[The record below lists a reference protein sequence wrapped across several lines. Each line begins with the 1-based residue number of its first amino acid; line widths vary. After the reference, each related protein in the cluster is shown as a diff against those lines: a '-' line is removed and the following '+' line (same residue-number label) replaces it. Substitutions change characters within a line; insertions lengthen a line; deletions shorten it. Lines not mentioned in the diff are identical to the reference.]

1 MLFGSGI
8 GLFGLLEIMVNHGF
22 RSGAGSRILVE
33 CVVGLLRPGSYQ
45 LRMAISELIKFLP
58 FIFVGSA
65 NESSVEECPGESRH
79 DVEEEQARS
88 VKESR
93 SRSVK
98 ECQKGVCQGVVKARA
113 HSAG

>member
-1 MLFGSGI
+1 
-8 GLFGLLEIMVNHGF
+8 
-22 RSGAGSRILVE
+22 
-33 CVVGLLRPGSYQ
+33 
-45 LRMAISELIKFLP
+45 MAISELIKFLP